1 MVSCEARI
9 TYVSTGLREQ
19 TFAHIYMYLHMNMS
33 RTVCRENAVACHFT
47 LSQRLPSSC
56 SCEATYLDLA
66 QVQNTWFLN
75 VADQASLLL
84 LVVEFS
90 WLRISRSRSA
100 RLGMLFIGMEGC
112 MKCKYMQSYNMHIC
126 ANVHIFLHACMQSY
140 VHTCRHTFTQTGRQ
154 TCPHIH
160 PHTHTHA
167 CVHTYP
173 HAYIHAYLYVHT

>member
-1 MVSCEARI
+1 MFLPACANRRLRI
-9 TYVSTGLREQ
+9 YIYIYIYV
-19 TFAHIYMYLHMNMS
+19 YLHMNMS
-33 RTVCRENAVACHFT
+33 RSVCRENAVACHFT

-66 QVQNTWFLN
+66 QVQNAWFLN

-84 LVVEFS
+84 LVVECS

-126 ANVHIFLHACMQSY
+126 ANVHIFLHACMHAIIRTY
-140 VHTCRHTFTQTGRQ
+140 MQTYIHADRQ
-154 TCPHIH
+154 TDMPTHA
-160 PHTHTHA
+160 PTHTHTHA
-167 CVHTYP
+167 CVHTYA